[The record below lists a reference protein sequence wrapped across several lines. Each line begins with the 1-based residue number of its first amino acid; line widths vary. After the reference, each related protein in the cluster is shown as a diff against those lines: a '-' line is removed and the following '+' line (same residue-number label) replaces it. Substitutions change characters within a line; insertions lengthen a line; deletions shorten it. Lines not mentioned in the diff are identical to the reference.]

1 MQRCR
6 APTMTFRFYPSS
18 IALAIATAA
27 LSGCAT
33 RQDDGGNG
41 AATTSTPATVPIGMS
56 LGDINHR
63 HPMLDEGPRPR
74 RGVRLNDPFVDR

>member
-1 MQRCR
+1 
-6 APTMTFRFYPSS
+6 MTFRFYPSS
-18 IALAIATAA
+18 IALAIAAAA

-33 RQDDGGNG
+33 RQGDGNASGG
-41 AATTSTPATVPIGMS
+41 DARTAPAPIGMS

-74 RGVRLNDPFVDR
+74 PGAHLNTPFVDR